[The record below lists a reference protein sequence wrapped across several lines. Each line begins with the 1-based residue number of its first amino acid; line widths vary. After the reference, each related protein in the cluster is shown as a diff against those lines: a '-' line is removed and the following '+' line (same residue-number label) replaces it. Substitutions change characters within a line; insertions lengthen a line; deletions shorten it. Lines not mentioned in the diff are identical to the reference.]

1 MVQKLNM
8 LFSVILP
15 TFNREMFLAKAI
27 ESVIKQSHENWEL
40 IIVDDGSTDN
50 TKELVLGYQ
59 KKQKRIKYIYQKNTE
74 RSAAR
79 NNGIKKAKGDWV
91 CFLDSDDLYHESH
104 LEVLHELIR
113 NNQFEK
119 GLYFSGVSYGRF
131 EISKQNYDTSG
142 NSPLEFV
149 LLNTIGTPRACCYKE
164 ILMQN
169 QFNTS
174 LKIGE
179 DKELWSR
186 IASNYPIF
194 YHHKKTFIEIEHENR
209 SIYNDFGFENL
220 KTLRCIFK
228 NIVVSRKI
236 RKRIIAEGY
245 FSIAKIYLLKNRKMK
260 AVINLI
266 KSIFYNLKS
275 EKNKHKLYILFS
287 LMTGFRKNI
296 LKEYNSEL
304 IN

>member
-1 MVQKLNM
+1 VVQKLNM

-15 TFNREMFLAKAI
+15 TYNREKFLANAI
-27 ESVIKQSHENWEL
+27 ESVINQSYENWEL

-50 TKELVLGYQ
+50 TEELVLGYQ
-59 KKQKRIKYIYQKNTE
+59 KKQNRIKYIYQKNRE

-79 NNGIKKAKGDWV
+79 NNGIKNAKGAWV
-91 CFLDSDDLYHESH
+91 CFLDSDDLYHKSH
-104 LEVLHELIR
+104 LEVLYTLIQK
-113 NNQFEK
+113 NEFKK
-119 GLYFSGVSYGRF
+119 GLYFSGVSYGSF
-131 EISKQNYDTSG
+131 ENSKQYYDKSG

-209 SIYNDFGFENL
+209 SINNKSGFEYLCTINF
-220 KTLRCIFK
+220 IIK
-228 NIVVSRKI
+228 NSVVSKKI
-236 RKRIIAEGY
+236 KSYLISNAH
-245 FSIAKIYLLKNRKMK
+245 FSIAKSFIAKKKKVK
-260 AVINLI
+260 AIFHLI
-266 KSIFYNLKS
+266 ISIFYNYS
-275 EKNKHKLYILFS
+275 SNITKHKFYIIFS
-287 LMTGFRKNI
+287 LITGVKKKI
-296 LKEYNSEL
+296 LIAYKL
-304 IN
+304 K

>member
-50 TKELVLGYQ
+50 TKKLVLGYQ

-104 LEVLHELIR
+104 LEVLHELIQK
-113 NNQFEK
+113 NQFEK

-186 IASNYPIF
+186 IVLKYPVF
-194 YHHKKTFIEIEHENR
+194 YHNNKTFIEIEHENR
-209 SIYNDFGFENL
+209 SIYDDFGFENL
-220 KTLRCIFK
+220 KTLKYILK
-228 NIVVSRKI
+228 NITVSKKI
-236 RKRIIAEGY
+236 RKKTIAECY
-245 FSIAKIYLLKNRKMK
+245 FNISKIYLSKNRKLK
-260 AVINLI
+260 AIIYLIN
-266 KSIFYNLKS
+266 SIFYDLKS
-275 EKNKHKLYILFS
+275 KKNKHKFYMIFS
-287 LMTGFRKNI
+287 LVTGLKKNI
-296 LKEYNSEL
+296 LLEYKSKLLN
-304 IN
+304 